1 MLLAARRGVSKERLR
16 SVVPAYAASPS
27 TDAFERMFERD
38 KEELRSLGVP
48 LETVSLDVVHED
60 EVGYRIDAD
69 AYELPEVSFTQQ
81 ERVALGLAARAW
93 SQAGLAGP
101 ARDALLKLE
110 ASGHAVELDDVAI
123 EPRLVS
129 GEPALPAL
137 HAAMASRQAVSFDY
151 RKPGEPV
158 ATTRTL
164 EPWGLVTRRGH
175 TYVVG
180 HDRLRG
186 AERVFRLSRIV
197 GEVRHEG
204 RPGAFEVPA
213 GLDLA
218 RAVDPYREEDA
229 RHEALVLVA
238 TGRGASLRRRGE
250 LVAVDDVSDEVAAAA
265 SATGSDVL
273 RVPYG
278 DTRRL
283 ASELAGLGAD
293 VLVLEPVPLRG
304 AVVALLGG
312 AVGEGS
318 S

>member
-1 MLLAARRGVSKERLR
+1 VSKERLR

-48 LETVSLDVVHED
+48 LETVSLDALHDD
-60 EVGYRIDAD
+60 EVGYRIDPD
-69 AYELPEVSFTQQ
+69 AYELPEVSFTRE

-110 ASGHAVELDDVAI
+110 ASGHQVDLDDVAI

-129 GEPALPAL
+129 GEPSLPAL
-137 HAAMASRQAVSFDY
+137 HAAMAARQAVAFDY
-151 RKPGEPV
+151 RKPGEP
-158 ATTRTL
+158 APTRRTL
-164 EPWGLVTRRGH
+164 EPWGLVTRRGR

-180 HDRLRG
+180 HDRVRE

-197 GEVRHEG
+197 GEVQPLG
-204 RPGAFEVPA
+204 RPGAFDVPA
-213 GLDLA
+213 GLDVA

-229 RHEALVLVA
+229 RHEALVALA
-238 TGRGASLRRRGE
+238 PGRGSTLRRRGE
-250 LVAVDDVSDEVAAAA
+250 PAAGDDVPPGAQLPEGFDLV
-265 SATGSDVL
+265 
-273 RVPYG
+273 RVPYA

-283 ASELAGLGAD
+283 AAELAGLGAD
-293 VLVLEPVPLRG
+293 VVVLAPEVLRS
-304 AVVALLGG
+304 AVQALLAGAAGG
-312 AVGEGS
+312 VA
-318 S
+318 

>member
-1 MLLAARRGVSKERLR
+1 VSKERLR

-48 LETVSLDVVHED
+48 LETVSLDALHDD
-60 EVGYRIDAD
+60 EVGYRIDPD
-69 AYELPEVSFTQQ
+69 AYELPEVSFTRE

-110 ASGHAVELDDVAI
+110 ASGHQVDLDDVAI

-129 GEPALPAL
+129 GEPSLPAL
-137 HAAMASRQAVSFDY
+137 HAAMAARQAVAFDY
-151 RKPGEPV
+151 RKPGEP
-158 ATTRTL
+158 APTRRTL
-164 EPWGLVTRRGH
+164 EPWGLVTRRGR

-180 HDRLRG
+180 HDRVRE

-197 GEVRHEG
+197 GEVQPLG
-204 RPGAFEVPA
+204 RPGAFDVPA
-213 GLDLA
+213 GLDVA

-229 RHEALVLVA
+229 RHEALVALA
-238 TGRGASLRRRGE
+238 PGRGSTLRRRGE
-250 LVAVDDVSDEVAAAA
+250 PAAGDDVPPGAKLPEGFDLV
-265 SATGSDVL
+265 
-273 RVPYG
+273 RVPYA

-283 ASELAGLGAD
+283 AAELAGLGAD
-293 VLVLEPVPLRG
+293 VVVLAPEVLRS
-304 AVVALLGG
+304 AVQALLAGAAGG
-312 AVGEGS
+312 VA
-318 S
+318 